1 MTVGRKGGEKN
12 SLLQSAYWTSR
23 NPGPSSLE
31 EFKEIR
37 KANGNIVVEKF
48 GEVQSQGDSEQ
59 KTEIK
64 VARVEIKSFNSCK
77 LPMDAQDR
85 PPQCEGP
92 PHSLT
97 SSKDRTSVS
106 LSAICA
112 TPQDCLE

>member
-1 MTVGRKGGEKN
+1 MRVGRKGGEES
-12 SLLQSAYWTSR
+12 SLLQRAYWSSR

-59 KTEIK
+59 KTKIK

-85 PPQCEGP
+85 PPQRTCP
-92 PHSLT
+92 SHPAT
-97 SSKDRTSVS
+97 WSKGRTSVS
-106 LSAICA
+106 LSAKW
-112 TPQDCLE
+112 T